1 MPRGRRG
8 EHQFQGCCSG
18 PLTLPPQAARAD
30 TPPLIKPFRFGQQ
43 ETSIE
48 DVTLTQETVPQTP
61 EDQCLDLGVRLHK
74 AHMSPQRLRTAQC
87 CESCAPARSHPSTR
101 GQDVL
106 SSSLPTP
113 RCRRPK
119 PRHHL
124 RSKSR
129 SGPQQSRGN
138 RPPKAGAPTCGPFSF
153 PRERGWLPVPSWDL
167 GGGTLAVRARL
178 AHPSRAPEAVPSPVT
193 GQYLVGFQLCSVAYE
208 RHVPPPPAAAQKPS
222 RERKVNP
229 VSSLGAQPSA
239 SEGGPKRAP
248 PSRRVPGGA
257 RALPSEHFPRP
268 WRPQTR
274 GASISPRHKLRPL
287 QASPRPPT
295 GSDWSS
301 QPTVLPSRHPP
312 GTPHGRGHPGAELPR
327 GRSHLAYQDFVG
339 LPTLWEGT

>member
-138 RPPKAGAPTCGPFSF
+138 RPPKAGAPTCGPFLLLPPGKRLVASPKLGPWGRDLGR
-153 PRERGWLPVPSWDL
+153 PRQARSPLPGSRGSAFTRHWPVP
-167 GGGTLAVRARL
+167 RRL
-178 AHPSRAPEAVPSPVT
+178 PALLRCLRAP
-193 GQYLVGFQLCSVAYE
+193 CS
-208 RHVPPPPAAAQKPS
+208 
-222 RERKVNP
+222 
-229 VSSLGAQPSA
+229 SSACCRPKTKQGA
-239 SEGGPKRAP
+239 
-248 PSRRVPGGA
+248 
-257 RALPSEHFPRP
+257 
-268 WRPQTR
+268 
-274 GASISPRHKLRPL
+274 
-287 QASPRPPT
+287 
-295 GSDWSS
+295 
-301 QPTVLPSRHPP
+301 
-312 GTPHGRGHPGAELPR
+312 
-327 GRSHLAYQDFVG
+327 
-339 LPTLWEGT
+339 